1 MNKEMGKKYEEI
13 KKSVEQLRQQL
24 AEMASDASDDLQ
36 EVGEGIMQ
44 EVAPRVGKVIDAA
57 KQKTKE
63 VDEFV
68 SENPWATIA
77 VVSLAALALGYVVSQ
92 AKVKQK

>member
-24 AEMASDASDDLQ
+24 AEMASDASEDLQ

-44 EVAPRVGKVIDAA
+44 EVAPRVGKAIDAA

-92 AKVKQK
+92 AKAKQK